1 MIHTGLKPDPKCCH
15 CSGTGRVRVP
25 FDCECL
31 LREAKVSLWRRAV
44 KALSRCSGEPQPKG
58 RSMVAG
64 RRDFM
69 KLMATGA
76 VAAALPKPAPIAA
89 FLKQTSFYDQI
100 AAASTSL
107 GQDMSK
113 VLNRAGA
120 VTQES
125 WYSIY
130 GQNVLEAS
138 NIVLVE
144 TA

>member
-1 MIHTGLKPDPKCCH
+1 MIHTRLDPDPKCSH
-15 CSGTGRVRVP
+15 CSGTGRVWKP

-31 LREAKVSLWRRAV
+31 LREAKTSLWRRAV

-76 VAAALPKPAPIAA
+76 VAAALPVPKPAP
-89 FLKQTSFYDQI
+89 LKPLI
-100 AAASTSL
+100 M
-107 GQDMSK
+107 GMSHDLK
-113 VLNRAGA
+113 IIDEAQPMREHGMA
-120 VTQES
+120 

-130 GQNVLEAS
+130 GSNVLES
-138 NIVLVE
+138 QNIVLME